1 MTLEELLGFLFQA
14 SIFFIVFKLGTAAN
28 ARSILFLFERPSLLL
43 RSLLSMSIIM
53 PACAVALAAVFDLRT
68 AVKWALVTLAISPV
82 PPFLPMKQINAGGS
96 ASYAISLLVV
106 EALAAIVF
114 VPGAVVLCGLIF
126 QNDAH
131 IGISTVMLIILATVL
146 VPLAL
151 GMLVRHFA
159 PNLAEQISDP
169 VGRVGSVLLLMGLAC
184 VLLINVGGMVSL
196 FGDGT
201 IVAIVTFSV
210 LGMVVGHALG
220 GQNHAERAVL
230 ALASATRHPGIAL
243 AIVTANLPDH
253 KLGLAAILLFVV
265 VSIIVPIPYMRWIK
279 PRIAAWSPNGDEL
292 V

>member
-1 MTLEELLGFLFQA
+1 MTLADLLRLSFEA
-14 SIFFIVFKLGTAAN
+14 SVFSIVFKLGTAAN
-28 ARSILFLFERPSLLL
+28 AQSIFFLFERPSLLL

-53 PACAVALAAVFDLRT
+53 PACAVALAAAFDLKT

-82 PPFLPMKQINAGGS
+82 PPFLPIKQINAGGS
-96 ASYAISLLVV
+96 APYAISLLVV

-114 VPGAVVLCGLIF
+114 VPGAVVLCGLVF
-126 QNDAH
+126 HDDAH

-151 GMLVRHFA
+151 GMLVRRFA
-159 PNLAEQISDP
+159 SNLAEQISDP
-169 VGRVGSVLLLMGLAC
+169 VGRIGSVLLLIGLAC

-220 GQNHAERAVL
+220 GPKHAEQAVL

-243 AIVTANLPDH
+243 AIVTASWPGH
-253 KLGLAAILLFVV
+253 KSALAAILLFVV
-265 VSIIVPIPYMRWIK
+265 VSMIVSIPYLRWIK
-279 PRIAAWSPNGDEL
+279 PRMAI
-292 V
+292 